1 MRRLG
6 VLGVAVVPVAL
17 VAAGCGS
24 SSSPK
29 AAPATTGTGVTVVS
43 TKHDGKLGTI
53 LADRKGLTL
62 YTLTSGG
69 RPVPCTGS
77 CLTVWPPLEVPAG
90 TTPSG
95 VPGLGT
101 APAPAPDGSQLVTF
115 QGKPLYR
122 FAKDTDGGDT
132 YGQGVNSFGGVWTA
146 QQVAPTSS

>member
-1 MRRLG
+1 M
-6 VLGVAVVPVAL
+6 
-17 VAAGCGS
+17 
-24 SSSPK
+24 
-29 AAPATTGTGVTVVS
+29 
-43 TKHDGKLGTI
+43 
-53 LADRKGLTL
+53 
-62 YTLTSGG
+62 
-69 RPVPCTGS
+69 
-77 CLTVWPPLEVPAG
+77 PAG